1 MCAPCHGLNLA
12 STGSPAPELRESAIA
27 LNMESMWAV
36 MHEGVLMSRG
46 MPRYEGLT
54 QAQVRQLQA
63 YIRAGARE
71 VLGTRKPA
79 VNDQAAPARF

>member
-1 MCAPCHGLNLA
+1 
-12 STGSPAPELRESAIA
+12 
-27 LNMESMWAV
+27 
-36 MHEGVLMSRG
+36 

-79 VNDQAAPARF
+79 ANDQAAPARF